1 MQPRLLPAARQGII
15 CLAHLIT
22 IAVWLIPLLITALF
36 AVVLHLRLPSLTPV
50 GCSTPQPQ

>member
-15 CLAHLIT
+15 CSAHLIT
-22 IAVWLIPLLITALF
+22 LAVWLILFLITALF
-36 AVVLHLRLPSLTPV
+36 AVFLRLRPPCLTPM